1 MTPGGARV
9 DPVHQSNIL
18 GVSRAP
24 RVVVGWKSTRRT
36 TTAVIFWEEV
46 CGGISIGAAVGLS
59 IGGGV

>member
-36 TTAVIFWEEV
+36 TTAVIFEKK
-46 CGGISIGAAVGLS
+46 SAVVFPL
-59 IGGGV
+59 VLRWA